1 MKQLFVATSNLGKQ
15 RELRA
20 LFAGF
25 SLELVFPQDLEA
37 TRTIDVDETGTTFA
51 ENAWLKAQAFAA
63 ASGMR
68 TLADDSGLE
77 VLGLNNFP
85 GIKSNRWFTGSDAER
100 NAALLEKMSELID
113 RSAQYVAVMCLYE
126 PATQTATYA
135 KGVVTGRIATAEQG
149 SGVSGFGYDPLFI
162 PDGYDKSFAEL
173 GNDVK
178 NELSHRARAHAQLTP
193 EFS

>member
-1 MKQLFVATSNLGKQ
+1 MATSNLGKQ

-37 TRTIDVDETGTTFA
+37 TRTIGVDETGTTFA

-113 RSAQYVAVMCLYE
+113 RSAQYVAVMCLSE